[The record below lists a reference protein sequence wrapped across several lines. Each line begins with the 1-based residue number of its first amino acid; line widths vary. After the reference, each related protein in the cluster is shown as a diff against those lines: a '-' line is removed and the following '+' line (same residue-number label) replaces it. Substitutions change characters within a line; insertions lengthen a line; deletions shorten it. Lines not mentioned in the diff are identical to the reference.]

1 LTSPRKAAPSSSR
14 YPASIRE
21 NGLDN
26 LVLCTATAEQLEIA
40 GFGAWT
46 ADNAARLEVAIED
59 ANPNEAKRMA
69 IDMGGVA
76 ELDTFGAWI
85 LERLMRGD
93 GRARQVSLIRLPERF
108 RDLVE
113 DVRQTNRNVLP
124 SIKRRAWPL
133 ARLADIGAV
142 VEAAAAEGNRL
153 ASLAGALV
161 ALFGGA
167 LLDPRRFR
175 LTAIVHQLDRVGV
188 RSVPIIVL
196 ITLLIGAIIA
206 QQGFFHFRRFGADD
220 YVVDLVGILTLRELG
235 VLIVSIMVAGRSGS
249 SYTAE
254 LGSMK
259 MREEVDALTVMAL
272 DPMEVLI
279 LPRILA
285 LILALPLLTFLAD
298 MAALT
303 GGACVAWIYG
313 DILPV
318 VFIQRL
324 HDAIGLNTFA
334 VGLIKAPFMAL
345 VIGLIASI
353 EGFAV
358 AGSAESLGRQVTASV
373 VKSIFMVIVL
383 DGLFAMFFAA
393 VRY

>member
-1 LTSPRKAAPSSSR
+1 MTSPRKAAPSSSR

-113 DVRQTNRNVLP
+113 DVRQTNRSVLP

-259 MREEVDALTVMAL
+259 MREEIDALRTMGRNPL
-272 DPMEVLI
+272 EVLV
-279 LPRILA
+279 LPRIVA
-285 LILALPLLTFLAD
+285 LVVALPLLALIGS
-298 MAALT
+298 MAALV
-303 GGACVAWIYG
+303 GGGVVASMQGMEPSLYIA
-313 DILPV
+313 
-318 VFIQRL
+318 RL
-324 HDAIGLNTFA
+324 REA
-334 VGLIKAPFMAL
+334 VSISDFEVGMIKAPFMAL
-345 VIGLIASI
+345 VIGLVACA
-353 EGFAV
+353 EGFQV
-358 AGSAESLGRQVTASV
+358 RGSSQSLGARTTSSV
-373 VKSIFMVIVL
+373 VKAIFLVIAL
-383 DGLFAMFFAA
+383 DGFFAMFFSSIGM
-393 VRY
+393 

>member
-113 DVRQTNRNVLP
+113 DVRQTNRSVLP

-259 MREEVDALTVMAL
+259 MREEIDALRTMGRNPL
-272 DPMEVLI
+272 EVLV
-279 LPRILA
+279 LPRIVA
-285 LILALPLLTFLAD
+285 LVVALPLLALIGS
-298 MAALT
+298 MAALV
-303 GGACVAWIYG
+303 GGGVVASMQGMEPSLYIA
-313 DILPV
+313 
-318 VFIQRL
+318 RL
-324 HDAIGLNTFA
+324 REA
-334 VGLIKAPFMAL
+334 VSISDFEVGMIKAPFMAL
-345 VIGLIASI
+345 VIGLVACA
-353 EGFAV
+353 EGFQV
-358 AGSAESLGRQVTASV
+358 RGSSQSLGARTTSSV
-373 VKSIFMVIVL
+373 VKAIFLVIAL
-383 DGLFAMFFAA
+383 DGLFAMFFSSIGM
-393 VRY
+393 